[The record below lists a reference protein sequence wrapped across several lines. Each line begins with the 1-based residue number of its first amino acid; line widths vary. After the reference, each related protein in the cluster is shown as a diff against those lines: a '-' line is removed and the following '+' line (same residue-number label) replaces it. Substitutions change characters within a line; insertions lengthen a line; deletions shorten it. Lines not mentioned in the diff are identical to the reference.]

1 MSLVFF
7 IISFF
12 DAALF
17 QALEFLDFFFYFG
30 REAEHGK
37 HIRKCHNRKGYVHDA
52 YSQTEGHHAGNHKCE
67 KVEIQIVF
75 SIFRAKK
82 VGRAFAAIV

>member
-75 SIFRAKK
+75 SVFWAK
-82 VGRAFAAIV
+82 